1 MASKARAAKTSK
13 SEGGGKKGS
22 KRDPPQKS
30 EKTDSSGSAST
41 DESEVKKSTLV
52 KDKVDRPKKG
62 KSDREVDR
70 DEDNDGRDEK
80 KKEGDRDKRI
90 LSMIEKLEEKL
101 EQRFLQLL
109 SSVRNDMKIGR
120 NNQKEKSHELE
131 AMIKEVK
138 KSLSM
143 RMEKLEKGLDASK
156 EDVGRLRESLQFQLE
171 NLQPTGKADDGWKEV
186 EESMMAELKLV
197 KSKLEKR
204 IKKKDNEEV
213 IDNLKKEV
221 SDLKKMFEVK
231 LKEVSKISTPVK
243 YSTPM
248 KAVERPNNGWWRSG
262 KESHSPVHSPEKDW
276 WRGKRKWTRPVWC
289 DTHRWGAHATSMCW
303 KKKKIWRIKQVVGVD
318 VGGSVTGNP
327 TTKE

>member
-1 MASKARAAKTSK
+1 MASRARAVKTSK
-13 SEGGGKKGS
+13 SDRGGSKGS

-30 EKTDSSGSAST
+30 EKTDSSGSSSAG
-41 DESEVKKSTLV
+41 ESEVKKSTLV
-52 KDKVDRPKKG
+52 KEKVDRPKKE
-62 KSDREVDR
+62 KMDREVDR
-70 DEDNDGRDEK
+70 DEDMVGRDEK
-80 KKEGDRDKRI
+80 KNEGDRDKRI
-90 LSMIEKLEEKL
+90 LSKIEKLEEKIMT
-101 EQRFLQLL
+101 LL
-109 SSVRNDMKIGR
+109 AGQKYNLRISSDM
-120 NNQKEKSHELE
+120 QKEKSHDLE

-143 RMEKLEKGLDASK
+143 RMDKLEKGLASK
-156 EDVGRLRESLQFQLE
+156 EDVERLRESLQVQLE
-171 NLQPTGKADDGWKEV
+171 ELQPAGKADDGWKEV

-197 KSKLEKR
+197 KSKLGKR
-204 IKKKDNEEV
+204 IKKKENEEV
-213 IDNLKKEV
+213 ISNLKKEV

-262 KESHSPVHSPEKDW
+262 KESHSPVHSPERDW

-289 DTHRWGAHATSMCW
+289 DTHRWGEHTTSMCW
-303 KKKKIWRIKQVVGVD
+303 KKKKIWRVKQVVDVD
-318 VGGSVTGNP
+318 GGSATGNP